1 MKTSKLRCIV
11 PRSAVWSGGWACV
24 CGLVWLSSFSCV
36 SGMSSLEAYPRF
48 VWLSLCKLPVVR
60 SFTATIS
67 SLSLSNFQYLGD
79 LSFEFQLVSVG

>member
-1 MKTSKLRCIV
+1 
-11 PRSAVWSGGWACV
+11 
-24 CGLVWLSSFSCV
+24 
-36 SGMSSLEAYPRF
+36 MSSLEAYPRF

>member
-1 MKTSKLRCIV
+1 
-11 PRSAVWSGGWACV
+11 
-24 CGLVWLSSFSCV
+24 
-36 SGMSSLEAYPRF
+36 MSSLEAYPRF

-67 SLSLSNFQYLGD
+67 SSLSLSNFQYLGD